1 MNSDISTFKSTGISM
16 QRIWRPRCAWVAM
29 GSAVILVLF
38 PMTQNDYWMVQLTQL
53 MVYGIFAMSLSL
65 VWGYGGIL
73 CFGHAVYF
81 GMGAYIYTLIVKGMI
96 PGFSGILA
104 TSIAGLLAAV
114 LSVSLFAVVA
124 GYFLFYGRL
133 KGPYLGIVTLAIAV
147 ITERIAVDWYYIGGY
162 NGLFS
167 IPPLSAAGYE
177 FITPIALF
185 YFVLASSALVYLL
198 LTHIVQSP
206 FGAVLRAIRDN
217 EARAE
222 SFGYNSAQH
231 KIITFAISAATAAL
245 SGALFAIVTEFVSPT
260 LIGFGLSTE
269 VLIWTALGGKEV
281 ILASFLGALLV
292 RTLETY
298 LSELMTYYWI
308 LFLGVFFVVTVILFP
323 KGIFGRWLSDENRL
337 IMRIK

>member
-1 MNSDISTFKSTGISM
+1 MNNTLSAIRSTTRYSRSSWIAAGLLTLF
-16 QRIWRPRCAWVAM
+16 
-29 GSAVILVLF
+29 LLF
-38 PMTQNDYWMVQLTQL
+38 PMTKNDYWVVQLTQL

-81 GMGAYIYTLIVKGMI
+81 GMGAYIYTLIVKGMV
-96 PGFSGILA
+96 PGFTGILA
-104 TSIAGLLAAV
+104 TSIVGLMAAIIGV
-114 LSVSLFAVVA
+114 ALFAIVV

-133 KGPYLGIVTLAIAV
+133 SGPYLGIVTLAIAV
-147 ITERIAVDWYYIGGY
+147 IVERIAVDWYYIGGY

-167 IPPLSAAGYE
+167 IPPLSVAGYE
-177 FITPIALF
+177 FTDPLALF
-185 YFVLASSALVYLL
+185 YVVLALAVIVYLL
-198 LTHIVQSP
+198 LMHVVNSP
-206 FGAVLRAIRDN
+206 FGTILRAIRDN
-217 EARAE
+217 EPRAE

-231 KIITFAISAATAAL
+231 KIITFAIGAAVAAL

-269 VLIWTALGGKEV
+269 VLIWVALGGKEV

-298 LSELMTYYWI
+298 LSELMAYYWI
-308 LFLGVFFVVTVILFP
+308 LFLGIFFVAAVIYFP
-323 KGIFGRWLSDENRL
+323 KGVFGRLLSGR
-337 IMRIK
+337 R

>member
-1 MNSDISTFKSTGISM
+1 MKKNIPAFKSIPGSAEQSIPV
-16 QRIWRPRCAWVAM
+16 QPRPALIA
-29 GSAVILVLF
+29 AVILALFLLF
-38 PMTQNDYWMVQLTQL
+38 PITRNEYWIVHLTQL

-96 PGFSGILA
+96 PGFTGILG
-104 TSIAGLLAAV
+104 TSIAGLAAAIAGV
-114 LSVSLFAVVA
+114 ALFAVVV

-133 KGPYLGIVTLAIAV
+133 SGPYLGIVTLAIAV
-147 ITERIAVDWYYIGGY
+147 IVERVAVDWYYIGGY

-167 IPPLSAAGYE
+167 IPALSLCGYE
-177 FITPIALF
+177 FISPISLF
-185 YFVLASSALVYLL
+185 YFVLAACTMVYLL

-206 FGAVLRAIRDN
+206 FGTILRAIRDN
-217 EARAE
+217 ESRAE
-222 SFGYNSAQH
+222 SFGYNSARH
-231 KIITFAISAATAAL
+231 KIITFAIGAAVAAL

-260 LIGFGLSTE
+260 LIGFSLSTE
-269 VLIWTALGGKEV
+269 VLVWVALGGKEV

-298 LSELMTYYWI
+298 LSELMAHYWI
-308 LFLGVFFVVTVILFP
+308 LFLGIFFVAAVIFFP
-323 KGIFGRWLSDENRL
+323 KGIFGRWLSGMLN
-337 IMRIK
+337 IKP